1 MEKINTEEI
10 SKNVLELVE
19 IVMRQTDY
27 TKKQSVLKLQEYEYD
42 PLKVIR
48 NFMNPENK
56 VYYKE
61 SVPSTTNQMVYKE
74 IRFMLDTANASYR
87 RKKELA
93 DAAALAAVAA
103 TSEFTARTS
112 ARRTGKIMRAPETT
126 PEHRAKHRPTNFQ
139 HAQIRAQ
146 QKHVNMNRVS

>member
-27 TKKQSVLKLQEYEYD
+27 SKEESVLKLQQFEYD

-56 VYYKE
+56 VFYE
-61 SVPSTTNQMVYKE
+61 ETVPTTTNQMMYRE
-74 IRFMLDTANASYR
+74 IRTMLDTANSNYR
-87 RKKELA
+87 KKKELEEN
-93 DAAALAAVAA
+93 
-103 TSEFTARTS
+103 S
-112 ARRTGKIMRAPETT
+112 
-126 PEHRAKHRPTNFQ
+126 
-139 HAQIRAQ
+139 
-146 QKHVNMNRVS
+146 

>member
-27 TKKQSVLKLQEYEYD
+27 TKEQSVLKLQEYEYD

-87 RKKELA
+87 RKKEL
-93 DAAALAAVAA
+93 
-103 TSEFTARTS
+103 EE
-112 ARRTGKIMRAPETT
+112 K
-126 PEHRAKHRPTNFQ
+126 
-139 HAQIRAQ
+139 
-146 QKHVNMNRVS
+146 MN